1 MVGFNLCCFFLTFK
15 GEYNC
20 FSSGIESWD
29 GLYAVTCL
37 RNDLEVSFCY
47 TSKLANEFMLCGN
60 KSMTSALQFE
70 NFAMEDI
77 INGVIMSLGIAEKSI
92 FDILEVSNE
101 FALVSIF
108 KILGRK

>member
-1 MVGFNLCCFFLTFK
+1 
-15 GEYNC
+15 
-20 FSSGIESWD
+20 
-29 GLYAVTCL
+29 
-37 RNDLEVSFCY
+37 
-47 TSKLANEFMLCGN
+47 
-60 KSMTSALQFE
+60 MTSALQIE